1 MIIGADTGFFM
12 QYALGQQRATQIWQ
26 ETRHGDH
33 RLVISVLS
41 IAEYLAYHIT
51 RGTLGKAE
59 EAVRELASMPNID
72 LVPVSLDLAAR
83 SARYRIGLQIATV
96 DALILTTFLESHCDI
111 VLTTDSDIVKAQSQ
125 NLISVELLA

>member
-1 MIIGADTGFFM
+1 MIIGADTGFFLH
-12 QYALGQQRATQIWQ
+12 YALGQPRAVQIWQ

-33 RLVISVLS
+33 RLVVSVLT
-41 IAEYLAYHIT
+41 IAEFLAYHIN

-59 EAVRELASMPNID
+59 EAVRELTSMPNID

-83 SARYRIGLQIATV
+83 PARYRVGLQMATV
-96 DALILTTFLESHCDI
+96 DALILTTFLETHCDL
-111 VLTTDSDIVKAQSQ
+111 VLITDGDIARAQEQ